1 LGKLYEIGIKL
12 NYSNIML
19 RDNWKKLLKMNL
31 DISPNLMRTYAKY
44 LIDVIHDKE
53 SADEVINK

>member
-1 LGKLYEIGIKL
+1 
-12 NYSNIML
+12 ML